1 MSSVDNRVVQMKFD
15 NNQFESGVK
24 TTISS
29 LEKLKE
35 SLNMA
40 SAAKSLSK
48 LEDYGKTFSVSVSSS
63 VESIADRL
71 SAMGTIGITVL
82 SNLTTSAMQMA
93 SKISNMVI
101 SPIISG
107 GKSRALNIE
116 QAKFQLEGLG
126 IAWEDIEEDISYG
139 VQDTAYGLDSAAKA
153 ASQLTASGVKLG
165 DEMKSSLR
173 GISGVAAMT
182 NSSYDD
188 IARIFTTVAG
198 NGRLMSDQLNQLGSR
213 GLNAAATLAKSLGVT
228 EQEVREMTSK
238 GQIDFKTFSDAM
250 DSAYGEHAKDANK
263 TFTGALSNMK
273 AAMSRIGAKFATP
286 AFDNLKD
293 VMNALI
299 PVINA
304 INKGLDPLVDIAT
317 AGMEKISKF
326 TVKCLGNLGGLGET
340 AKKEAKNL
348 EEFADIAKQ
357 VIKGDFGNGEERR
370 KQLEALGYS
379 YEDVQAKVN
388 ALLGVT
394 SDLNDTSAKVEVP
407 SFDTLISIIENF
419 IKSVKNVGSTA
430 LKILQT
436 VNKAFKEVFP
446 PTTLENADSFMKSVE
461 NLTSKFKMTDDTAGK
476 LKSSF
481 KGLFAIFDIGKQG
494 ISAVLKTIS
503 PLTDNVVGFGE
514 KILDVASNLGDY
526 IFKVDDTAKKNDT
539 FYKTLK
545 NISEYI
551 KSDFNSLLPKI
562 KEFYKSFCELIK
574 PLTEQ
579 LSKAKNSFSDFTEKG
594 MSKDKLN
601 KIKTVS
607 GIFKSLIES
616 VLNVGTAILRIAK
629 PISQAFIEMFPPIQ
643 IKTIGNLANGLSDF
657 TAKLKISDETADKIK
672 GTFKGLFAAVDIVK
686 QIFSALIRT
695 IFPTTN
701 HFGKLGE
708 GILTVTSFLGEHL
721 GELDKIIRKNDTF
734 YTVLQTVID
743 FIKSGFGAAKD
754 KVHELSGAF
763 EKITGI
769 DFSMPTFKDF
779 SDIAQ
784 KIKDKLSNFPD
795 IFGKAKDSVKEF
807 FNSFGKD
814 DTESVNDKTA
824 AFEMISSI
832 FEFLSKVLSTVSPK
846 IGGALSGISDAFKD
860 TFTSVDIDRLLKIL
874 NIATFAGIIN
884 AINKLKS
891 VVSTIFSFGRVFHN
905 LNGILVGVKGTL
917 TAYTKDIKAN
927 TMVKYAGAIAILTAS
942 LIALSMIKEERLTS
956 ALGAMT
962 SMFVELFAAMFLMD
976 KLIAKDNKGGLMKMT
991 FSLIMIS
998 TAVSILA
1005 GVVKKL
1011 GKLDTDQLTKGLMG
1025 FAVVI
1030 FGLFGFLKAAD
1041 FEKVSIEKGA
1051 GLILIAVALN
1061 MMSSTVKKLGKLDVD
1076 QLVKGLIGLAV
1087 LLAEIVGLTTFIGN
1101 PTKLISTGIGLN
1113 IIAASML
1120 IFSKAIEVLG
1130 NLSAKDLAKGLV
1142 AMAVALAEICL
1153 ACMFMPA
1160 SLPLLSVGLVSV
1172 AVGLNLLAFALKTM
1186 GSMSWEEVAKSLLTL
1201 TGSLAAITI
1210 AMIFMKSA
1218 IPGAAALLVVAG
1230 ALTVLAPILM
1240 MFGKMGLVEIGKSLL
1255 MLAGIF
1261 AVFGIASALLSPAIP
1276 TMLGL
1281 AGSIALLGVGL
1292 LAAGAGLALA
1302 AIGIGAL
1309 VACTAE
1315 LTAFVKLLGDLGVAI
1330 IDAIARIGVA
1340 LYDYV
1345 SQSLPKMWSI
1355 AFMIVLTFLK
1365 GIADNIGAI
1374 VETGTLILLNFLKG
1388 LGSHIDEIVV
1398 AALTIIVKFVNGISS
1413 MLPTII
1419 EAGINLMLNFINGM
1433 ADGIRENTDK
1443 ILSAVQNLIS
1453 AIVEF
1458 ALSALQQLVRN
1469 IPGVG
1474 QKMVDG
1480 LEEAKTKARE
1490 ALAPQDMEKIGKDAA
1505 SATADGIKS
1514 GNEEVGNAGSG
1525 LGESVKNGISS
1536 FIGNFGS
1543 LGSNFGSAFS
1553 SSLGGTKDVV
1563 LNTSEDLGF
1572 SAVGGLGSALGN
1584 FGSMGSDFG
1593 SAFSSSLGETD
1604 GMASIAVG
1612 GLGQTVT
1619 NGLDLDFSNI
1629 GKSSG
1634 DTYVSGL
1641 SDTTDDVED
1650 STTTLMTTATNNLE
1664 KANSKFKKTGS
1675 DNGTNYALG
1684 ISGEKTRASN
1694 AGKNIAETGAK
1705 GSSSKAMEYR
1715 LAGTN
1720 AGKGFAAGLYDSE
1733 SEVHNAAVYVAQ
1745 SALNSMNSTL
1755 DIHSPSR
1762 EFSKVGTNSD
1772 KGLAL
1777 GLMNSMGVVTD
1788 ASEAVGEQTKKSLEK
1803 SLLRVSDILTD
1814 DFDVDPTIRPV
1825 VDLSDVT
1832 DSANRINSM
1841 FGQRDLKLGN
1851 INAQITD
1858 RKMQLLSDIVSKM
1871 QNDNSFDSAEIVRTI
1886 TELRGDVA
1894 YLGKAIGK
1902 MQVVMD
1908 NGALV
1913 GSLVATMD
1921 EALGKRAVYR
1931 GRSN

>member
-71 SAMGTIGITVL
+71 SAMGTIGTTVL

-317 AGMEKISKF
+317 AGMETISKF

-917 TAYTKDIKAN
+917 TAYTMELEVSAVDLNYIDVNSEYIKLLDEIRVVSAPHGLDRLFPVTKLSIPLDSPENAKFELGTKVRQTLTQVNNSTNADLLNRIAN
-927 TMVKYAGAIAILTAS
+927 IPQS
-942 LIALSMIKEERLTS
+942 S
-956 ALGAMT
+956 
-962 SMFVELFAAMFLMD
+962 
-976 KLIAKDNKGGLMKMT
+976 
-991 FSLIMIS
+991 
-998 TAVSILA
+998 SILREA
-1005 GVVKKL
+1005 KENASQLIQNATNGYVTIL
-1011 GKLDTDQLTKGLMG
+1011 SENGKTQ
-1025 FAVVI
+1025 
-1030 FGLFGFLKAAD
+1030 
-1041 FEKVSIEKGA
+1041 E
-1051 GLILIAVALN
+1051 ILITNLPDYQEATKVWRWNINGLGY
-1061 MMSSTVKKLGKLDVD
+1061 SSTGYN
-1076 QLVKGLIGLAV
+1076 GEYGLA
-1087 LLAEIVGLTTFIGN
+1087 I
-1101 PTKLISTGIGLN
+1101 
-1113 IIAASML
+1113 
-1120 IFSKAIEVLG
+1120 
-1130 NLSAKDLAKGLV
+1130 
-1142 AMAVALAEICL
+1142 
-1153 ACMFMPA
+1153 
-1160 SLPLLSVGLVSV
+1160 
-1172 AVGLNLLAFALKTM
+1172 TM
-1186 GSMSWEEVAKSLLTL
+1186 
-1201 TGSLAAITI
+1201 
-1210 AMIFMKSA
+1210 
-1218 IPGAAALLVVAG
+1218 
-1230 ALTVLAPILM
+1230 
-1240 MFGKMGLVEIGKSLL
+1240 
-1255 MLAGIF
+1255 
-1261 AVFGIASALLSPAIP
+1261 
-1276 TMLGL
+1276 
-1281 AGSIALLGVGL
+1281 
-1292 LAAGAGLALA
+1292 
-1302 AIGIGAL
+1302 
-1309 VACTAE
+1309 
-1315 LTAFVKLLGDLGVAI
+1315 D
-1330 IDAIARIGVA
+1330 
-1340 LYDYV
+1340 
-1345 SQSLPKMWSI
+1345 
-1355 AFMIVLTFLK
+1355 
-1365 GIADNIGAI
+1365 GAI
-1374 VETGTLILLNFLKG
+1374 VADRITAGTMYADRIKGGTLTLGGVDNSNGAMIVKDGSGRIMCQINNDGMTTTSLSGHWIKLIDGNIVGGKGSEEYGRLNATATVHNNDTGRDDHGFLITTDTLCIRAGDIATTNQGEGATLLIGATGTL
-1388 LGSHIDEIVV
+1388 SVV
-1398 AALTIIVKFVNGISS
+1398 NYITDNGDGTISWGTASYHFENGI
-1413 MLPTII
+1413 LT
-1419 EAGINLMLNFINGM
+1419 
-1433 ADGIRENTDK
+1433 
-1443 ILSAVQNLIS
+1443 
-1453 AIVEF
+1453 
-1458 ALSALQQLVRN
+1458 
-1469 IPGVG
+1469 
-1474 QKMVDG
+1474 
-1480 LEEAKTKARE
+1480 
-1490 ALAPQDMEKIGKDAA
+1490 
-1505 SATADGIKS
+1505 
-1514 GNEEVGNAGSG
+1514 
-1525 LGESVKNGISS
+1525 
-1536 FIGNFGS
+1536 
-1543 LGSNFGSAFS
+1543 
-1553 SSLGGTKDVV
+1553 SSL
-1563 LNTSEDLGF
+1563 
-1572 SAVGGLGSALGN
+1572 
-1584 FGSMGSDFG
+1584 
-1593 SAFSSSLGETD
+1593 
-1604 GMASIAVG
+1604 
-1612 GLGQTVT
+1612 
-1619 NGLDLDFSNI
+1619 
-1629 GKSSG
+1629 
-1634 DTYVSGL
+1634 
-1641 SDTTDDVED
+1641 
-1650 STTTLMTTATNNLE
+1650 
-1664 KANSKFKKTGS
+1664 
-1675 DNGTNYALG
+1675 
-1684 ISGEKTRASN
+1684 
-1694 AGKNIAETGAK
+1694 
-1705 GSSSKAMEYR
+1705 
-1715 LAGTN
+1715 
-1720 AGKGFAAGLYDSE
+1720 
-1733 SEVHNAAVYVAQ
+1733 
-1745 SALNSMNSTL
+1745 
-1755 DIHSPSR
+1755 
-1762 EFSKVGTNSD
+1762 
-1772 KGLAL
+1772 
-1777 GLMNSMGVVTD
+1777 
-1788 ASEAVGEQTKKSLEK
+1788 
-1803 SLLRVSDILTD
+1803 
-1814 DFDVDPTIRPV
+1814 
-1825 VDLSDVT
+1825 
-1832 DSANRINSM
+1832 
-1841 FGQRDLKLGN
+1841 
-1851 INAQITD
+1851 
-1858 RKMQLLSDIVSKM
+1858 
-1871 QNDNSFDSAEIVRTI
+1871 
-1886 TELRGDVA
+1886 
-1894 YLGKAIGK
+1894 
-1902 MQVVMD
+1902 
-1908 NGALV
+1908 
-1913 GSLVATMD
+1913 
-1921 EALGKRAVYR
+1921 
-1931 GRSN
+1931 